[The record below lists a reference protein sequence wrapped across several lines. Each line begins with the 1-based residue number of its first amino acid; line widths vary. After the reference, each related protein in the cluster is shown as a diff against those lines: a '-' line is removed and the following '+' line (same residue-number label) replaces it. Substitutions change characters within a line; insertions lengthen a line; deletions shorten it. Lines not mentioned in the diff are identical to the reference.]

1 MRVTDFTNN
10 KQQVNKPI
18 VYLDMDGV
26 LADFFSEYA
35 KLAGVKSGNYKEIP
49 PDQTDLTLE
58 KIVGTDFFSRLPK
71 FKSANDL
78 IKIVV
83 GVFGKYSICSS
94 PLRGDF
100 QNSENQ
106 KKIWIRNNLK
116 PSPEEII
123 ITPKKELYAVQDD
136 GTPNILIDD
145 RGINISKWKAAGG
158 IGIKYQ
164 ADENPLSVV
173 IDGLRN
179 AAEHLKNQQL
189 ELSNTLDEKKIPPP
203 TKSQCSVGRANMSA
217 VRRTQCVS
225 LGYLSHSL
233 NTGHT
238 AGTGRQGKKGSG
250 VRLAGKKMKG
260 EKHGGPVKDYS

>member
-1 MRVTDFTNN
+1 MRATDFTNT
-10 KQQVNKPI
+10 KQEVNKPI

-35 KLAGVKSGNYKEIP
+35 KLAGVESGNYRDIP
-49 PDQTDLTLE
+49 DASKDTTLD
-58 KIVGTDFFSRLPK
+58 KIVGTDFFARLPK

-78 IKIVV
+78 IKLVI

-100 QNSENQ
+100 NNSEYQ
-106 KKIWIRNNLK
+106 KKMWIRKNLSLA
-116 PSPEEII
+116 PDEVI
-123 ITPKKELYAVQDD
+123 ITPKKEKYAVQDD

-145 RGINISKWKAAGG
+145 RGINISKWRAAGG

-164 ADENPLSVV
+164 ADEDSLSVV
-173 IDGLRN
+173 INGLRN
-179 AAEHLKNQQL
+179 AVQHLKDQQS
-189 ELSNTLDEKKIPPP
+189 ELSDTLDEKKIPSP

-225 LGYLSHSL
+225 LGYLAHSL